1 MEGLICE
8 AVIGL
13 QGEMVEFAGISFLS
27 THFTV

>member
-1 MEGLICE
+1 MERLVYE

-13 QGEMVEFAGISFLS
+13 QGETVDCAWVSFLS